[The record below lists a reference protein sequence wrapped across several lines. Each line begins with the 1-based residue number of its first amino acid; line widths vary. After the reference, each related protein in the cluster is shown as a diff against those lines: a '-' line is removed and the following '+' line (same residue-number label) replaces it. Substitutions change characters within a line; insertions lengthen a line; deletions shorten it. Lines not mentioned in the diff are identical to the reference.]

1 MDNHISMLFLF
12 NVIGYYQW
20 EKPMVWGSLIFQETS
35 IYKLCNNL
43 RVERIVIT
51 IMNNG

>member
-1 MDNHISMLFLF
+1 MDNHISILF
-12 NVIGYYQW
+12 NVIGYYQR

-35 IYKLCNNL
+35 IYQLCNNL
-43 RVERIVIT
+43 DVERIVIT

>member
-1 MDNHISMLFLF
+1 MDNNISMLF

-35 IYKLCNNL
+35 IYQLFNNL
-43 RVERIVIT
+43 GVETIVIT